1 MAENTTIITTTSE
14 LKQLT
19 GSFYANN
26 DFTKIRT
33 DIELESE
40 KLRGLIGDA
49 VFERALA
56 EYEPPTPSE
65 DDDLGEPKEQTP
77 LVSHVQ
83 LPISLM
89 AAYRFYQSNIV
100 SHEDGGRKVKIDS
113 DNEKMAWQ
121 WMLDRDDEAQLKKAQ
136 RAIDRLIAFLDN
148 SNITEWL
155 TGEKKLAAKDL
166 FLPNPSAFQQVFPI
180 DNSPRFYY
188 MALPFIKSEQNK
200 TLRPAMGEDY
210 SALLTA
216 FQTNTLTN
224 DQYTLLALAQEA
236 LALRTVSV
244 CVRRLSLQVLPEG
257 IVQGYR
263 TYLDSMKGSKSPDLG
278 TLKLYTRFIDNEA
291 DEAMGELR
299 KWRNRNTPGA
309 NDPVLLP
316 NNDPCNKYF
325 RT

>member
-40 KLRGLIGDA
+40 KLKDLIGDA
-49 VFERALA
+49 VFERALT
-56 EYEPPTPSE
+56 EYDPPTPSE

-77 LVSHVQ
+77 LVNHVQ
-83 LPISLM
+83 LPIALM
-89 AAYRFYQSNIV
+89 SAYRFYQSNIV

-136 RAIDRLIAFLDN
+136 RAIDRLIAYLDN
-148 SNITEWL
+148 SDITEWL
-155 TGEKKLAAKDL
+155 TGDKKLAAKDL
-166 FLPNPSAFQQVFPI
+166 FLPNPATFQQVFPI

-216 FQTNTLTN
+216 FRTNTLTN
-224 DQYTLLALAQEA
+224 DQYTLLALVQEA
-236 LALRTVSV
+236 LALRTISV

-278 TLKLYTRFIDNEA
+278 TLKLYTRFIDDEA

>member
-1 MAENTTIITTTSE
+1 
-14 LKQLT
+14 
-19 GSFYANN
+19 
-26 DFTKIRT
+26 
-33 DIELESE
+33 
-40 KLRGLIGDA
+40 
-49 VFERALA
+49 
-56 EYEPPTPSE
+56 
-65 DDDLGEPKEQTP
+65 
-77 LVSHVQ
+77 
-83 LPISLM
+83 
-89 AAYRFYQSNIV
+89 
-100 SHEDGGRKVKIDS
+100 
-113 DNEKMAWQ
+113 MAWQ